1 MIGFLTLDRIDNRSR
16 ENKGYI
22 AELNAADFVVASPK
36 TKKRETIAY
45 ADAGKVKKSGLSLG
59 AKIGIAALVVGVV
72 AAIVFAVGVKNLDD
86 DIFPN

>member
-22 AELNAADFVVASPK
+22 AELNAADFVASTK
-36 TKKRETIAY
+36 TRKRETIAY

-59 AKIGIAALVVGVV
+59 AKVGIAVLAVGVV
-72 AAIVFAVGVKNLDD
+72 AAIAFAVGVKNLDD